1 MKNIQLII
9 KSKIALLLLLWATAC
24 TELKDESFDRI
35 IASQFTPASG
45 DVASLVGAAYTNWR
59 DVLQQWNGLFRT
71 QEVSGDQ
78 LVMPARPNGWVDG
91 GVYRRIHD
99 HKWTADDDIAVN
111 NWNRSYA
118 GIANCNR
125 IIYQIESGS
134 IPFTDGK
141 EAVIAEL
148 KVLRASYYYVLCDI
162 FGNVPIIT
170 QFDVPAGFL
179 PEQSTRKQVFE
190 FIVKDITDNLP
201 LLSDKN
207 DPTTYGRF
215 NKWAAHT
222 LLAKMY
228 LNAEVFTGTAAW
240 DKCIEHCNAV
250 INSGAGYALEATQ
263 KEVFKTN
270 NESSKEIIFAIPF
283 DIKYVTDW
291 NGFSIH
297 METLQPANQA
307 TYNLLNTPWGG
318 ICAIPQFINSFDKND
333 ERLTSNW
340 IQGPQFS
347 AGGTPLNCTLGAF
360 AGKPLSYINELPGVD
375 QSEEIHGFRL
385 GKFEIEKG
393 TTVNL
398 SNDWPLLRYADVL
411 MMKAE
416 SLLRSGKADEA
427 ATLVTTVRQRNF
439 KANPTKATVTGA
451 DLMKGSAYDYGL
463 RNTTTSTRE
472 GGADIKYGRF
482 LDELG
487 WEFAQEGRR
496 RQDLIRFGVFTTKS
510 WLSHKPNGAYRSLLP
525 IPRPELNKNSNLKQ
539 NDGY

>member
-134 IPFTDGK
+134 IPFADGK

-207 DPTTYGRF
+207 DRTTYGRF
-215 NKWAAHT
+215 NRWAAHT

-228 LNAEVFTGTAAW
+228 LNAEVFTGTPAW

-318 ICAIPQFINSFDKND
+318 ICAIPQFINSFDKDD

-340 IQGPQFS
+340 IQGPQYS
-347 AGGTPLNCTLGAF
+347 AGGTPLACTLGAY
-360 AGKPLSYINELPGVD
+360 AGKPLNYINELPGVD

-427 ATLVTTVRQRNF
+427 AAIVTTVRQRNF
-439 KANPTKATVTGA
+439 KATPAKATVTGA
-451 DLMKGSAYDYGL
+451 DLMKGSAYSYGL
-463 RNTTTSTRE
+463 RNSTTSTQE